1 MLILGYIIDVDVRL
15 DFEIYPNSINP
26 AIWGKFFLFLFLL
39 STYSVSS
46 KAKPHAMNYETYQIM
61 LYVLS
66 FLAVIVFVA
75 LYFVKAGYGM
85 FRTRSW
91 GWSVPNKVGWVLMEA
106 PSFVVMG
113 LWAWKAG
120 VEAYTPQAVF
130 VGLFMLHYF
139 QRSFVFP
146 LLMKGK
152 SRMPLAIMAMGI
164 LFNVINAT
172 LLAASFF
179 SCALPGK
186 YEPAT
191 FWTNPL
197 PWVGLIIFFIGMA
210 INLHADHVIRNLRKP
225 GDTRH
230 YLPEKGFY
238 RYVTSANYFGELVEW
253 TGFALLT
260 ASPAAWVF
268 VWWTAANL
276 VPRADAIYKRYCE
289 EFGKQAV
296 GSRKRIIPYI
306 Y

>member
-1 MLILGYIIDVDVRL
+1 MRMQGQALKPTL
-15 DFEIYPNSINP
+15 NSINP

-39 STYSVSS
+39 LIYSLSS

-85 FRTRSW
+85 FRTRLW

-113 LWAWKAG
+113 FWAWKVG

-152 SRMPLAIMAMGI
+152 SRMPMAIMAMGI

-172 LLAASFF
+172 LLVASFF

-191 FWTNPL
+191 FWANLL
-197 PWVGLIIFFIGMA
+197 PWVGLVIFLIGMA
-210 INLHADHVIRNLRKP
+210 INLHADHVIRNLRRP

-296 GSRKRIIPYI
+296 GSRKRIIPCI

>member
-1 MLILGYIIDVDVRL
+1 
-15 DFEIYPNSINP
+15 
-26 AIWGKFFLFLFLL
+26 
-39 STYSVSS
+39 
-46 KAKPHAMNYETYQIM
+46 
-61 LYVLS
+61 
-66 FLAVIVFVA
+66 
-75 LYFVKAGYGM
+75 
-85 FRTRSW
+85 
-91 GWSVPNKVGWVLMEA
+91 
-106 PSFVVMG
+106 
-113 LWAWKAG
+113 
-120 VEAYTPQAVF
+120 
-130 VGLFMLHYF
+130 
-139 QRSFVFP
+139 
-146 LLMKGK
+146 
-152 SRMPLAIMAMGI
+152 MPLAIMAMGI
-164 LFNVINAT
+164 LFNIINAT

-179 SCALPGK
+179 SCALSGK

-197 PWVGLIIFFIGMA
+197 PWVGVVIFFIGMA
-210 INLHADHVIRNLRKP
+210 INLHADHVIRNLRRP
-225 GDTRH
+225 GDTCH

>member
-1 MLILGYIIDVDVRL
+1 VPTGARLKGDTLKLEVYIFSL
-15 DFEIYPNSINP
+15 
-26 AIWGKFFLFLFLL
+26 
-39 STYSVSS
+39 SS
-46 KAKPHAMNYETYQIM
+46 KAKLHAMNYETYQIM

-164 LFNVINAT
+164 LFNIINAT

-179 SCALPGK
+179 SCALSGK

-197 PWVGLIIFFIGMA
+197 PWVGAAIFFIGMA